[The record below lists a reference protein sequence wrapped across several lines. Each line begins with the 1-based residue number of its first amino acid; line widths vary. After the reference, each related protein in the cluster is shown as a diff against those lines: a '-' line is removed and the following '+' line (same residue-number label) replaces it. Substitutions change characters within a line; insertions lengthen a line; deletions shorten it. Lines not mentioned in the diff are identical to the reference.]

1 MEGLIGRSSKI
12 MLQRIQTKSI
22 IKPNLLNLRP
32 HRSFSYSVSA
42 KLINSNV
49 ESNEQ
54 KETSRIPL
62 NLIHS
67 EILRASLSFVPK
79 YGWSVESLSHG
90 ANSLGYPSVSH
101 GLFPRGGVELIEW
114 FLEDSRR
121 KMVNELIDKMDGLK
135 IHQKIRLACITRLNY
150 TKPYAKKWSEAL
162 AIMAQPNNVQTSI
175 EHLAKLVDDMW
186 YLAGDKSADMNWY
199 TKRGSLAVIY
209 SSTELYMTQ
218 DISPDYTGT
227 FQFLDHRLQD
237 IATFGRVVGEIDTF
251 VGFVTKSLVG
261 VLASKGIGNFDK

>member
-1 MEGLIGRSSKI
+1 MEGLLSRSSKK
-12 MLQRIQTKSI
+12 MFRRIQTKNI
-22 IKPNLLNLRP
+22 INPNLLNLRP
-32 HRSFSYSVSA
+32 HRSISYSVIS
-42 KLINSNV
+42 KSINSNI
-49 ESNEQ
+49 ENSDQ
-54 KETSRIPL
+54 KETIPP
-62 NLIHS
+62 NLIPS
-67 EILRASLSFVPK
+67 EILRASLPFVPR

-101 GLFPRGGVELIEW
+101 GLFPRGGIELIEW

-135 IHQKIRLACITRLNY
+135 IHQKIRLACVTRLNY

-162 AIMAQPNNVQTSI
+162 AMMAQPNNAQISV

-218 DISPDYTGT
+218 DTSPDYAGT
-227 FQFLDHRLQD
+227 FQFLDRRLQD
-237 IATFGRVVGEIDTF
+237 IATFGRVVGEVDTF
-251 VGFVTKSLVG
+251 IGFVTKSLVG
-261 VLASKGIGNFDK
+261 VLTS

>member
-1 MEGLIGRSSKI
+1 
-12 MLQRIQTKSI
+12 
-22 IKPNLLNLRP
+22 
-32 HRSFSYSVSA
+32 
-42 KLINSNV
+42 
-49 ESNEQ
+49 
-54 KETSRIPL
+54 
-62 NLIHS
+62 
-67 EILRASLSFVPK
+67 
-79 YGWSVESLSHG
+79 
-90 ANSLGYPSVSH
+90 
-101 GLFPRGGVELIEW
+101 
-114 FLEDSRR
+114 
-121 KMVNELIDKMDGLK
+121 LK

-186 YLAGDKSADMNWY
+186 YLAGDKSADVSSIIMYKDVQNITDAFLNIHTMNWY

-237 IATFGRVVGEIDTF
+237 IATFGRAVGEIDTF

-261 VLASKGIGNFDK
+261 VLAS